1 VAFPDLR
8 GVAETAGFS
17 SVQSTPLISSSGA
30 LFGIISTHGA
40 HPPTRQQLVK
50 ITTLARQNRERA
62 GSIAR
67 VAGAS
72 VASSV
77 RVFRCHSIG

>member
-50 ITTLARQNRERA
+50 ITTLARLTANELVRLRA
-62 GSIAR
+62 WLAP
-67 VAGAS
+67 ALQ
-72 VASSV
+72 V
-77 RVFRCHSIG
+77 R